1 MFYQQNPYTPQDAYA
16 QPQLASN
23 DPAVQQSAYPPLQQ
37 PYGAPPH
44 APASLKV
51 SNQWANR
58 ALFSGMI
65 SLALSLVT
73 LYSLVGFAGLITGTF
88 AIIRGVAALNR
99 SKRLPG
105 NVGRGK
111 AIAAIVM
118 GTLAWTFVLI
128 SFLLRSGHF

>member
-1 MFYQQNPYTPQDAYA
+1 
-16 QPQLASN
+16 
-23 DPAVQQSAYPPLQQ
+23 
-37 PYGAPPH
+37 
-44 APASLKV
+44 
-51 SNQWANR
+51 
-58 ALFSGMI
+58 MI
-65 SLALSLVT
+65 SLILGLVT

-88 AIIRGVAALNR
+88 AIIRGVAALNQ

-118 GTLAWTFVLI
+118 GMLTWTFVLI